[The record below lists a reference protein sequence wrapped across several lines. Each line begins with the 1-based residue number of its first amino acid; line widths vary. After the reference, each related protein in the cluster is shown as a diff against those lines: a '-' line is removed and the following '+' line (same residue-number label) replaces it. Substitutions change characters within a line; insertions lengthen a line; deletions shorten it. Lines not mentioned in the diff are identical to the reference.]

1 MPLQLKIVSNH
12 KDLVGNDATRVFDEH
27 GGTIGRSLQNDW
39 ILPDPD
45 RYISGKHA
53 TIDCKGGIYYLA
65 DISTNGVYVND
76 EAEPI
81 GRGNPRRLFN
91 GDRLHLGDFEIAVT
105 IDEGEGLELPEPPK
119 PSVAPDHIEQFV
131 PEVTL
136 KTGIALID
144 EEEIT
149 GDDAFQSVM
158 FGSGIKP
165 LPEREPAV
173 PPEPAPKVEQRT
185 ETPQPQH
192 AEHAGTDLLAAFFQ
206 GLGIDREDLHP
217 STDMAQTM
225 RNAGEVL
232 REYVDGT
239 HKLLASRA
247 GFKST
252 FRLDKTAILPR
263 HNNALKLSLN
273 TNDSIRQLLVGD
285 HGDYLGPRDSVRE
298 VCRDLLTH
306 QDALVDAMTTAFLDF
321 VERFDPDELAE
332 SFDQT
337 TGRKPFLKA
346 LHDARCWQR
355 YRELYPTLT
364 EIGDDR
370 FPQMI
375 ADEFVKAYDRAAGA
389 TVRPDRSAQQVT
401 PSKPMSDTQKFDR
414 KPQAANQDEGTAPA
428 PAANEPSLGDE
439 VPFGDEAPFGE
450 DLPFGDDVREP
461 TLEEEIAALPDP
473 EAVKG

>member
-1 MPLQLKIVSNH
+1 MPLQLEIVSKH
-12 KDLVGNDATRVFDEH
+12 KDLVGDDAVRVFDEN

-39 ILPDPD
+39 ILPDPE

-65 DISTNGVYVND
+65 DISSNGVYVND

-91 GDRLHLGDFEIAVT
+91 GDRLHLGDFEITVT

-158 FGSGIKP
+158 FGSGSKA
-165 LPEREPAV
+165 LADQEPAV
-173 PPEPAPKVEQRT
+173 QAEPVPKVERQT
-185 ETPQPQH
+185 ETPQPPR
-192 AEHAGTDLLAAFFQ
+192 AEHTNADLLAAFFQ

-217 STDMAQTM
+217 SIDMVQAM

-232 REYVDGT
+232 REYVDGA

-247 GFKST
+247 GFKSA
-252 FRLDKTAILPR
+252 FQLDKTAILPR

-273 TNDSIRQLLVGD
+273 TNDSLMQLLVGD
-285 HGDYLGPRDSVRE
+285 DGDYLGPRDSVRE

-306 QDALVDAMTTAFLDF
+306 QDALVDAMTAAFQDF
-321 VERFDPDELAE
+321 VERFDPDELTE
-332 SFDQT
+332 SFNQT
-337 TGRKPFLKA
+337 MGRKPFLKV
-346 LHDARCWQR
+346 LHDARCWR
-355 YRELYPTLT
+355 LYRELYPVIT
-364 EIGDDR
+364 EKGDDR

-375 ADEFVKAYDRAAGA
+375 ADEFVKAYDRAAGV
-389 TVRPDRSAQQVT
+389 TVRPDRSARQAAS
-401 PSKPMSDTQKFDR
+401 SKPMSDTQKFDR
-414 KPQAANQDEGTAPA
+414 NPQATNQDEQNGPA
-428 PAANEPSLGDE
+428 PDGNTPLLEDMVSSGDE
-439 VPFGDEAPFGE
+439 VP
-450 DLPFGDDVREP
+450 LGDDIREP